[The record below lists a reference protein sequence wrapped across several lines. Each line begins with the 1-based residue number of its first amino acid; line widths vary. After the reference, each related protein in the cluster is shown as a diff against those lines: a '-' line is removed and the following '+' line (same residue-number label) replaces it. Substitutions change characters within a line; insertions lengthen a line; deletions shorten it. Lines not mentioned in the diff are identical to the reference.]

1 MDEKDIWSERG
12 EGARGEV
19 PWISKYIEYTLLE
32 FGMGENDVERI
43 CLEARKYLFLGV
55 CIPPRYLRFAKNVLS
70 GSNIIVVSVVGFPLG
85 STTTKVKVFEASE
98 CIDMGADEIDMVID
112 VGGFLEGKRKE
123 VGEEIAEVVGVI
135 SPHPLKVII
144 EVPLLNYEQKKDA
157 CSIASDY
164 GARFVKTST
173 GFHGIPTRAD
183 DVRLLRDILPK
194 NVGVKAS
201 GGIKGYYSA
210 LEMLAAGACR
220 IGTSSG
226 VIIAEEAWYQT
237 DTPSN
242 H

>member
-1 MDEKDIWSERG
+1 MWREKGEIGRG
-12 EGARGEV
+12 EA

-43 CLEARKYLFLGV
+43 CLEARKYGFFGV
-55 CIPPRYLRFAKNVLS
+55 CIPPRFVRFAKDVLS
-70 GSNIIVVSVVGFPLG
+70 ETDVIVVSVVGFPLG
-85 STTTKVKVFEASE
+85 SNTTKIKVLEASE

-112 VGGFLEGKRKE
+112 IGGFIEGKRKE

-144 EVPLLNYEQKKDA
+144 EVPLLNYEQKKEA

-173 GFHGIPTRAD
+173 GFHGIPTKPN
-183 DVRLLRDILPK
+183 DVRLLCDMLP
-194 NVGVKAS
+194 NSVGVKAS
-201 GGIKGYYSA
+201 GGIRGYYSA
-210 LEMLAAGACR
+210 LEMLGAGASR

-226 VIIAEEAWYQT
+226 VVIAEEAWYHI
-237 DTPSN
+237 DRPSDS
-242 H
+242 